1 MNRLDLL
8 AFGLVASC
16 LFSLGCN
23 ATKTPTGTPPKY
35 TLAVIPKGRTHE
47 FWQSI
52 ERGARRA
59 AADLAQAGIPVEI
72 LWEGPL
78 KENDTTEQINLVQQF
93 AGRGLSGLVLAPQDS
108 KACVPVVRETVDRG
122 TPCVIIDSGL
132 DAPELYVKY
141 VATDNFNGGKMAA
154 KHLLEALAKAG
165 VTAPK
170 IILFRYQA
178 GSESTEQREAGFLT
192 VLKAEIAKQK
202 AAGKPTIEILSD
214 NVYSGATVETA
225 QAAAGPLL
233 VQFADKADGIFAVN
247 ESATT
252 GLLNAMR
259 SQGLLKKQRIKVMGF
274 DTSEAVLQAL
284 RDGELEGTIAQDPY
298 RMGYLGVW
306 TLVRHLEGDDVSGP
320 SKNLSTGERL
330 ITRENVDAPS
340 TRELVDPKLQA
351 QRTIDVPQWPRRKD

>member
-1 MNRLDLL
+1 MRRSDFFALL
-8 AFGLVASC
+8 AASFC
-16 LFSLGCN
+16 LALLGCG
-23 ATKTPTGTPPKY
+23 ATTPTPATPAKY
-35 TLAVIPKGRTHE
+35 TIAVIPKGRTHE

-59 AADLAQAGIPVEI
+59 AADLSAQGITVEI

-78 KENDTTEQINLVQQF
+78 KENDTTDQIALVQQF

-108 KACVPVVRETVDRG
+108 KACVPVVKETVDRG

-154 KHLLEALAKAG
+154 QHLLKVLADAG
-165 VTAPK
+165 KTAPK
-170 IILFRYQA
+170 IVLFRYQA

-192 VLKAEIAKQK
+192 VLKAEMAKQK
-202 AAGKPTIEILSD
+202 AAGKPMLEIISD

-233 VQFADKADGIFAVN
+233 VQVKDKADAIFAVN

-252 GLLNAMR
+252 GLLNVMR
-259 SQGLLKKQRIKVMGF
+259 SQGLLKDRKIKVMGF

-284 RDGELEGTIAQDPY
+284 QDGELDGTIAQDPY
-298 RMGYLGVW
+298 RMGYLGVY
-306 TLVRHLEGDDVSGP
+306 TLVRHLEGDDVSSP

-330 ITRENVDAPS
+330 ITRDNVNAAS
-340 TRELVDPKLQA
+340 TRELVDPKLQTKRSIETPKWSA
-351 QRTIDVPQWPRRKD
+351 KE